1 MKNNKYSEEI
11 KKEIKRFS
19 HKRVPSLIISR
30 FFNHVAK
37 TEKLNKEVNID
48 EHICSFFV
56 PFNRETKSIYLG
68 HHIKADSWIPPGG
81 HVNLGEH
88 PADTVIREFGEE
100 LDYTITKDQV
110 ETFSL
115 SIKDISKNPRNPC
128 KMHYDFWYLVNVP
141 VVKFNYLKKE
151 FYDAYW
157 HTLDEAIEKI
167 NIPMYKEIVRSIKDT
182 L

>member
-1 MKNNKYSEEI
+1 MTKNKYTGEI
-11 KKEIKRFS
+11 KKEILRFAD
-19 HKRVPSLIISR
+19 KGVEKLVLAR
-30 FFNHVAK
+30 FLDHVAK

-56 PFNRETKSIYLG
+56 PFDRKTKSIYLG

-81 HVNLGEH
+81 HVNLDEH
-88 PADTVIREFGEE
+88 PADTVIREFKEE

-128 KMHYDFWYLVNVP
+128 KMHYDFWYIVHVP
-141 VVKFNYLKKE
+141 TVKFNYLKKE

-157 HTLDEAIEKI
+157 NTLDEAIAKI
-167 NIPMYKEIVRSIKDT
+167 EIPMYKEIVRSINDT